1 MSGTLPPTGAA
12 RSLRLVSDEGR
23 TVVEPRDAPADPAAA
38 PPAHS
43 SAQPPA
49 HPSIPASGGTHDGAS
64 QTHNGLAD
72 IAAESGVEDP
82 QFDGSRSVDDSE
94 LYAAIEAVLMVA
106 TEPVPADVL
115 AAVTGAPTASV
126 QAICNELAREYAN
139 AERGFTLMQVAGG
152 FQLQTAAA
160 VAEYVERFVGS
171 RRSARLSA
179 AAMETLAVV
188 AYKQPISRAQ
198 ISAIRGVNADGV
210 VRTLADQGYV
220 AEVGRDPGPG
230 NAALLGTTTI
240 FLERLGLHSLDELPS
255 LAELSVDTDAVEA
268 MDREVASL
276 GPSGPSGP

>member
-1 MSGTLPPTGAA
+1 MNGTLPPSGAA

-23 TVVEPRDAPADPAAA
+23 TVVEPRDAPADPTAA

-49 HPSIPASGGTHDGAS
+49 HPSIPANEATRNGAS
-64 QTHNGLAD
+64 ETHNGLAD
-72 IAAESGVEDP
+72 ITAEPGVEDR

-106 TEPVPADVL
+106 TEPVPAELL
-115 AAVTGAPTASV
+115 AEVTGAPAASV
-126 QAICNELAREYAN
+126 QSICNELAREYAN

-152 FQLQTAAA
+152 YQLQTAAA
-160 VAEYVERFVGS
+160 VAEFVERFVGT

-210 VRTLADQGYV
+210 VRTLADQGYIVEV
-220 AEVGRDPGPG
+220 ARDRGPG
-230 NAALLGTTTI
+230 NAALLGTTSA
-240 FLERLGLHSLDELPS
+240 FLERLSLDSLDELPS
-255 LAELSVDTDAVEA
+255 LAELRVDPDAMEA
-268 MDREVASL
+268 MDRLVASK
-276 GPSGPSGP
+276 PD

>member
-1 MSGTLPPTGAA
+1 MNGTLPPAGAA

-23 TVVEPRDAPADPAAA
+23 TVVEPRDAPADPTAA

-49 HPSIPASGGTHDGAS
+49 HPSIPANEGTRNGAS
-64 QTHNGLAD
+64 ATHNGFAD
-72 IAAESGVEDP
+72 ITAESGVEDP
-82 QFDGSRSVDDSE
+82 RFDGSRSVDDSE

-106 TEPVPADVL
+106 TEPVPAELL
-115 AAVTGAPTASV
+115 AGVTGAPAASV

-152 FQLQTAAA
+152 YQLQTAAA

-210 VRTLADQGYV
+210 VRTLTDQGYIV
-220 AEVGRDPGPG
+220 EVGRDRGPG
-230 NAALLGTTTI
+230 NAALLGTTSA
-240 FLERLGLHSLDELPS
+240 FLERLSLDSLDELPS
-255 LAELSVDTDAVEA
+255 LAELRVEPDAVEA
-268 MDREVASL
+268 MDRLVASK
-276 GPSGPSGP
+276 PDETR

>member
-1 MSGTLPPTGAA
+1 MNGTLPPSGAA

-23 TVVEPRDAPADPAAA
+23 TVVEPRDAPAEPTAA

-49 HPSIPASGGTHDGAS
+49 HPSIPANEGTRNGAS
-64 QTHNGLAD
+64 EAYNGVA
-72 IAAESGVEDP
+72 DP
-82 QFDGSRSVDDSE
+82 QLDGSRSVDDSE

-106 TEPVPADVL
+106 TEPVPAELL
-115 AAVTGAPTASV
+115 AGVTGAPAASV
-126 QAICNELAREYAN
+126 QAICNELAQEYAN

-152 FQLQTAAA
+152 YQLQTAAA
-160 VAEYVERFVGS
+160 VAEFVERFVGS

-210 VRTLADQGYV
+210 VRTLTDQGYIVEV
-220 AEVGRDPGPG
+220 ARDQGPG
-230 NAALLGTTTI
+230 NAALLGTTSA
-240 FLERLGLHSLDELPS
+240 FLERLSLDSLDELPS
-255 LAELSVDTDAVEA
+255 LAELRVDPDAVEA
-268 MDREVASL
+268 MDRLAASKPDEL
-276 GPSGPSGP
+276 K